1 MNNSVIQVFFVFC
14 FMSLCITPP
23 THSLHVILAKKI
35 SLLKLGVFWNNISY
49 ECSTLEVTVEV
60 IMMAENSLSLSI
72 VKYSSSLSIYLAC
85 KLLFSRYYD
94 FLWPNLL
101 YSKITS
107 LNVSFFFPHRK
118 VRTCSEGSCFQVMPD
133 TKFIH
138 TVHCHLVVVFSV
150 ILAILLIFLQVY
162 KQWYIDLKPF
172 LRYIN
177 SSAMSMAAYVVIK
190 PQNIC
195 IPSIF

>member
-133 TKFIH
+133 TKLCI
-138 TVHCHLVVVFSV
+138 VYIV
-150 ILAILLIFLQVY
+150 IWLLYF
-162 KQWYIDLKPF
+162 QWYWQFFKYFYRFISNDILT
-172 LRYIN
+172 
-177 SSAMSMAAYVVIK
+177 SSLF
-190 PQNIC
+190 C
-195 IPSIF
+195 DT